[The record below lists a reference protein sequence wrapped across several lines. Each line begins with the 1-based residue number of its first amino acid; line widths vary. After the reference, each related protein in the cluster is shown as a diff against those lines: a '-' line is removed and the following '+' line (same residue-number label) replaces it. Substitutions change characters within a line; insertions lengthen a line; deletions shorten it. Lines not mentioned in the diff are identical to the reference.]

1 MRLLNEQKEMILKK
15 IEELPPELIEE
26 VDDFIDFLR
35 TKKQKKFI
43 SDKSLFLIQQESL
56 KKIWDSGA
64 EDLYEI

>member
-26 VDDFIDFLR
+26 VVDFIEFLR
-35 TKKQKKFI
+35 IKRQKGLI
-43 SDKSLFLIQQESL
+43 SDTTLLLIQQETL
-56 KKIWDSGA
+56 KKIWDTEA